1 MMYDDLLEDYKATF
15 HRNGNTVRMLFA
27 LLLVSGF
34 RGSVLYRIGHRHY
47 EKGRRIRAAIC
58 TRLIR
63 MTCNMDIEISAPI
76 GPGICFPHTW
86 GIVIGGLSVIGRN
99 CKIMQ
104 GVSFGGAGGKRKING
119 QSQPRIGD
127 GVLVGA
133 GAKILGPVT
142 IGNKA
147 KIGANA
153 VVINDVPAHATAVGV
168 PAQIYLHS

>member
-1 MMYDDLLEDYKATF
+1 MIYDDLLEDYKATF
-15 HRNGNTVRMLFA
+15 RQNGNTVRMLFG
-27 LLLVSGF
+27 LLFVSGF
-34 RGSVLYRIGHRHY
+34 RGSFLYRIGHRHY
-47 EKGRRIRAAIC
+47 EKGRRIRAAIY

-63 MTCNMDIEISAPI
+63 MTCNMDIEISTTI

-99 CKIMQ
+99 CNIMQ
-104 GVSFGGAGGKRKING
+104 QVTLGGAGGKKKLDG

-142 IGNKA
+142 IGNEA
-147 KIGANA
+147 KVGANA
-153 VVINDVPAHATAVGV
+153 VVINDVPARATAVGV
-168 PAQIYLHS
+168 PAKIYLH